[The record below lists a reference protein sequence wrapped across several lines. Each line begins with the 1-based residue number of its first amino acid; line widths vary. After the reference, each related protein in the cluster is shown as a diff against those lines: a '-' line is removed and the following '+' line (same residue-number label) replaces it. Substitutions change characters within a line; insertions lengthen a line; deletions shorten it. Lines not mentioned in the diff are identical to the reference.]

1 MVMTGEL
8 NEIASSNL
16 EIVLLRQTFVLPW
29 SQFLFAEGGNEEIRL
44 AFSTHD
50 VVVTGS
56 RLDKLLED
64 LSARRLSR
72 LQVPGRAERFSSITG
87 PQIASVSVQ
96 KVE

>member
-1 MVMTGEL
+1 MTGVS
-8 NEIASSNL
+8 NEIQNPNL
-16 EIVLLRQTFVLPW
+16 EVVLLKRTFVLPW

-50 VVVTGS
+50 VVVIGC

-72 LQVPGRAERFSSITG
+72 LQEPGKADRFGSSVGLQITS
-87 PQIASVSVQ
+87 ISVQ
-96 KVE
+96 KVD

>member
-1 MVMTGEL
+1 MTGES

-50 VVVTGS
+50 VVVTGI
-56 RLDKLLED
+56 RLDKLFDD

-72 LQVPGRAERFSSITG
+72 LQEPGRAERFSSVVGLQITS
-87 PQIASVSVQ
+87 ISVQ
-96 KVE
+96 NVY

>member
-1 MVMTGEL
+1 MTGES
-8 NEIASSNL
+8 NEIQNSNL
-16 EIVLLRQTFVLPW
+16 EVVLLKKTFVLPW

-72 LQVPGRAERFSSITG
+72 LQEPGRADRFGFTVG
-87 PQIASVSVQ
+87 LQIASISVQ
-96 KVE
+96 KVD

>member
-1 MVMTGEL
+1 MTGESS
-8 NEIASSNL
+8 EIQYSNL
-16 EIVLLRQTFVLPW
+16 EVVLLKKTFVLPW

-56 RLDKLLED
+56 RLEKLLED

-72 LQVPGRAERFSSITG
+72 LQSLEG
-87 PQIASVSVQ
+87 PKGSVQ
-96 KVE
+96 FSVHR

>member
-1 MVMTGEL
+1 MTGESS
-8 NEIASSNL
+8 EIQYSNL
-16 EIVLLRQTFVLPW
+16 EVVLLKKTFVLPW

-56 RLDKLLED
+56 RLEKLLED

-72 LQVPGRAERFSSITG
+72 LARAWQG
-87 PQIASVSVQ
+87 
-96 KVE
+96 

>member
-1 MVMTGEL
+1 VTGASS
-8 NEIASSNL
+8 EISSSNL
-16 EIVLLRQTFVLPW
+16 EVVLLKQTFVLPW

-56 RLDKLLED
+56 RLSLLLED

-72 LQVPGRAERFSSITG
+72 LQEPGRADRFSSTVG
-87 PQIASVSVQ
+87 LQIASISVQ
-96 KVE
+96 KVD

>member
-1 MVMTGEL
+1 MTGESS
-8 NEIASSNL
+8 EIQNSNL
-16 EIVLLRQTFVLPW
+16 EVVLLKKTFVLPW

-50 VVVTGS
+50 VVVTGI

-72 LQVPGRAERFSSITG
+72 LQEPGRADRFGFIVDQ
-87 PQIASVSVQ
+87 QIASISVQ
-96 KVE
+96 KVD

>member
-1 MVMTGEL
+1 MTGESS
-8 NEIASSNL
+8 EIQYSNL
-16 EIVLLRQTFVLPW
+16 EVVLLKKTFVLPW

-56 RLDKLLED
+56 LLEKLLED

-72 LQVPGRAERFSSITG
+72 LQEPGRAERFCPVFN
-87 PQIASVSVQ
+87 PQITSISVQ
-96 KVE
+96 KVD

>member
-1 MVMTGEL
+1 MTGESS
-8 NEIASSNL
+8 EIQCSNL
-16 EIVLLRQTFVLPW
+16 EVVLLKKTFVLPW

-56 RLDKLLED
+56 RLEKLLED

-72 LQVPGRAERFSSITG
+72 LEAPDRADRFGFTVGHQIESI
-87 PQIASVSVQ
+87 SVQ
-96 KVE
+96 KVD

>member
-1 MVMTGEL
+1 MTGESS
-8 NEIASSNL
+8 EIQYSDL
-16 EIVLLRQTFVLPW
+16 EVVLLKKTFVLPW

-56 RLDKLLED
+56 RLEKLLED
-64 LSARRLSR
+64 LSARRLNR
-72 LQVPGRAERFSSITG
+72 LQEPGRAERFGPVFS
-87 PQIASVSVQ
+87 PQIASISVQ

>member
-1 MVMTGEL
+1 MTGESS
-8 NEIASSNL
+8 EIQYSNL
-16 EIVLLRQTFVLPW
+16 EVVLLKRTFVLPW

-56 RLDKLLED
+56 RLEKLLED

-72 LQVPGRAERFSSITG
+72 LEEPGRADRFGSSFG
-87 PQIASVSVQ
+87 LQIASILVQ
-96 KVE
+96 KVD